1 MTTVEKPPLQ
11 RRGAYVYTGCSLRKA
26 IMLHSASSHLFV
38 MSHVAVANDAV
49 CGHRLGTQATKR
61 TPIWAGGLSTAG
73 GESRA

>member
-1 MTTVEKPPLQ
+1 MTTVERTPLQ
-11 RRGAYVYTGCSLRKA
+11 RRGACVYTGYSRRKA

-49 CGHRLGTQATKR
+49 CGDRVGTQATKR